1 MLSQFSICWL
11 SDWIFLFATVFRCR
25 PLHQGIREKPDEN
38 GDDFFRL
45 AAWLIASFRSVFS
58 SSQRLRVACI
68 SAIIDMALLVSFHAA
83 LLSFGN
89 ASMMSRSVYEV
100 ALSGSTI
107 FRRSATRR
115 AGSVSPLFLEFSAG
129 NLYFQVKPVNQTI
142 LFAAFCFDT
151 ACFHRTGRLSE
162 VNTRRF
168 LKPLSLV

>member
-1 MLSQFSICWL
+1 MRWL
-11 SDWIFLFATVFRCR
+11 NDWIFSCLRPYSGATHCIR
-25 PLHQGIREKPDEN
+25 GIREKPDEN

-68 SAIIDMALLVSFHAA
+68 SAIIDMALRVSFHAA

-89 ASMMSRSVYEV
+89 ASMMSCSVYEV

-115 AGSVSPLFLEFSAG
+115 AGSVSPLFLSSVREICIS
-129 NLYFQVKPVNQTI
+129 
-142 LFAAFCFDT
+142 
-151 ACFHRTGRLSE
+151 RLSLLI
-162 VNTRRF
+162 RRF
-168 LKPLSLV
+168 CSPRSVSIPRVSIAQADFPR